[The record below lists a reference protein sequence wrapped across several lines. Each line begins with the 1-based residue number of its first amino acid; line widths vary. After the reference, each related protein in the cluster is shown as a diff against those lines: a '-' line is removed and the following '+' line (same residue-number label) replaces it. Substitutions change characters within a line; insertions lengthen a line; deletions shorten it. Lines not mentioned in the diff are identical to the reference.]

1 MNVDFKII
9 DNKKLDNVLTI
20 VLYNHKD
27 LVKIKEDSGDLAKSN
42 EYQCHYFA
50 LVRTEKTDNATVHI
64 VVPLVYYNYKQQVSS
79 ATIDFNMNDVTEIA
93 KKLEKIARLQA
104 KRATLI
110 LQEVAYT
117 MLENAEVSYKMTY
130 YNNIHRHP

>member
-1 MNVDFKII
+1 MNVDFEII
-9 DNKKLDNVLTI
+9 DNEKLDNVLTI
-20 VLYNHKD
+20 VLYDHKD
-27 LVKIKEDSGDLAKSN
+27 LDKIRKDSGKLAKSN

-64 VVPLVYYNYKQQVSS
+64 VVPLVYYNYKQQVSF

-93 KKLEKIARLQA
+93 KKLEKVARLQA

-110 LQEVAYT
+110 LKEVPYT
-117 MLENAEVSYKMTY
+117 MLDNAEISYKLTY